1 VLDGEPAT
9 PGGVQH
15 SLSDDGV
22 RGEVAQPRLPAA
34 GTADLVTGG
43 HRSAGRMPLM
53 MAKNLERPSYAG
65 NPRLTTLMA
74 LAAAVGASVPE
85 LTGFR

>member
-1 VLDGEPAT
+1 
-9 PGGVQH
+9 
-15 SLSDDGV
+15 
-22 RGEVAQPRLPAA
+22 
-34 GTADLVTGG
+34 
-43 HRSAGRMPLM
+43 MPSM
-53 MAKNLERPSYAG
+53 IAKNLERPSYAG

>member
-1 VLDGEPAT
+1 MLDGDHAT

-22 RGEVAQPRLPAA
+22 RGEVPQHRLPAA
-34 GTADLVTGG
+34 GTAGLVTA
-43 HRSAGRMPLM
+43 RPGRMPLM
-53 MAKNLERPSYAG
+53 MAQNLERPSYAG

-74 LAAAVGASVPE
+74 SAEAVGASVPE
-85 LTGFR
+85 LIRFH